1 MKNAISDRWIKSFVT
16 SIVMLAMVN
25 SANAANVHFK
35 SAPTFEDLGET
46 LETCVSLAGLGNK
59 DVTITVAVTGEATV
73 IYENPGGNE
82 PPGQNKIPVSAVT
95 TETIPSTQ
103 IKNGNLTVCLESPAI
118 VPPAGPNPNWT
129 VEIVDVSFATA
140 TITVVQKGK
149 VVLQRTFDL
158 D

>member
-1 MKNAISDRWIKSFVT
+1 MNNSDPNRWLKSIVT
-16 SIVMLAMVN
+16 SIVMLAMIN

-35 SAPTFEDLGET
+35 SEPVFEDLGLT

-59 DVTITVAVTGEATV
+59 DITITVAVTGEATV
-73 IYENPGGNE
+73 IYHNPGGND
-82 PPGQNKIPVSAVT
+82 PPGQNKIPIAAVV

-103 IKNGNLTVCLESPAI
+103 IKNGNVTACLETPAI
-118 VPPAGPNPNWT
+118 EVAPAPNPNWT

-149 VVLQRTFDL
+149 VVLNATFDL
-158 D
+158 